1 MSIKSQKTI
10 LNIFFFAFALIAL
23 SACSGGSS
31 GGGSAAPACDPA
43 THFCDTTGIAKAGCN
58 IATHDCETGA
68 LLPDT
73 DTMMPPSPPA
83 ACEAINFCGERV
95 ASVDTADP
103 SNAGADFI
111 FVTAPAAGEAMAVD
125 VTTDY
130 QAYVPYTYSGA
141 AADTQ
146 AANQERYTAVM
157 DGDTVDQAVAK
168 IQADAEYSRVDTGQ
182 DGIDLIGT
190 AYAHARGYTGKRGTT
205 PNSIVIANLGRGI
218 GVTSSTP
225 ELNGDPI
232 SSVIESETPDLTVE
246 GSVTETRV
254 GNLVTTVT
262 VKKNPRKDMTR
273 TTRETRRQSLITG
286 YTANDPDNIV
296 TPGACVICA
305 TRGQVEKDDSS
316 LVGIMSAQPGD
327 GLQGI
332 AFDASIKPVNIFAG
346 DIYKAATPAN
356 RASLV
361 LAIREASG
369 ADANV
374 AECAAITDMAMKTA
388 SPDCATITVMNNGWD
403 VASAITPD
411 ASFGVAVT
419 VVNDIN
425 VEETHNFYYKL
436 ANKMSTISDVEA
448 AAWVEAVETTVV
460 VFGAGDYGHNSENGI
475 ATLYEDENF
484 ETVARSVV
492 TLTNSD
498 AGFND
503 HMNKDRF
510 SPVGEMK
517 DGIAWNLLD
526 AENKNR
532 ASSHAR
538 LPLEVASL
546 KGKWLTVVA
555 VNEPIDAGSGK
566 MTVNIAPFSN
576 GCGDAMAWCLAA
588 PGVDITTITA
598 GNNLHKQRS
607 GTGIAAAHV
616 SGAIAVL
623 KGAFDHLTPEQLVS
637 VILNT
642 ADDLGTAGVDEVYG
656 HGLLNLAAA
665 IDPLGEAKITD
676 PSLKPIAR
684 GITLDN
690 SGITL
695 PTSFGE
701 SLDGFTVGF
710 IDDYK
715 RAYIGNPAR
724 ITRTNAAFTL
734 GDTLA
739 TWDSPELQSI
749 QLDSNSKMQFSNYDE
764 SEHAKDTLIFTH
776 HLPNHTIAFSYNE
789 EHKTPDLRLAGAGE
803 ELHFQKIRPIANDL
817 MQVNSTHKLGK
828 NLTVKNAITTGEFD
842 TGNRFNEAMANLN
855 YTSENHQL
863 TIGAGSLQEYGQFL
877 GASGTGAYQLSD
889 ATSSQITH
897 LAVTQN
903 LPLNSAI
910 KLKYTGFKTEVDM
923 RYDNFAT
930 INDLTAN
937 EYQLSLTKKQLF
949 GKSDSLNI
957 ELIQPF
963 AVTDGKLQQ
972 STVLGYN
979 ADGDYNNVTQNYSLK
994 PTNRRQQI
1002 RMTWQNQLNH
1012 KTKTKLFISMQYENH
1027 VNKPARQ

>member
-1 MSIKSQKTI
+1 MSIKSNKTI
-10 LNIFFFAFALIAL
+10 LNLFFTALALIAL
-23 SACSGGSS
+23 SAC
-31 GGGSAAPACDPA
+31 GGGGGGGGTAGTSDNACKGDFCRPSQDAKDP
-43 THFCDTTGIAKAGCN
+43 DN
-58 IATHDCETGA
+58 
-68 LLPDT
+68 P
-73 DTMMPPSPPA
+73 
-83 ACEAINFCGERV
+83 N
-95 ASVDTADP
+95 
-103 SNAGADFI
+103 ADFV
-111 FVTAPAAGEAMAVD
+111 FVTAPAAGEEKAVD

-130 QAYVPYTYSGA
+130 RAYVPYTYSGT
-141 AADTQ
+141 DDMQ
-146 AANQERYTAVM
+146 NANLDRYTTVTAP
-157 DGDTVDQAVAK
+157 DSGGDTVAQAVAK
-168 IQADAEYSRVDTGQ
+168 IRLDTEYSNVATSSSDGDGQ
-182 DGIDLIGT
+182 NGIDLIGT

-225 ELNGDPI
+225 ELNGDTI
-232 SSVIESETPDLTVE
+232 SFVIESETPDLTVE

-262 VKKNPRKDMTR
+262 VGKNPAKTMTR

-296 TPGACVICA
+296 TPGACVTCA

-425 VEETHNFYYKL
+425 EEETHNFYYKL

-503 HMNKDRF
+503 HANKDRF

-555 VNEPIDAGSGK
+555 VNEPIAAPTAGDADR

-598 GNNLHKQRS
+598 ESNLLKQRS

-623 KGAFDHLTPEQLVS
+623 KGAFPNLTPTQLVS
-637 VILNT
+637 IILNT
-642 ADDLGTAGVDEVYG
+642 ADDLGVAGVDAVYG
-656 HGLLNLAAA
+656 HGSLNLARA
-665 IDPLGEAKITD
+665 TD
-676 PSLKPIAR
+676 PIGSKMTATPMGTALGADAS
-684 GITLDN
+684 LDN

-695 PTSFGE
+695 PTSFGGA
-701 SLDGFTVGF
+701 LDGFTVGF

-724 ITRTNAAFTL
+724 ITRENAGFTL
-734 GDTLA
+734 ADTLA
-739 TWDSPELQSI
+739 TWESPTLQSI
-749 QLDSNSKMQFSNYDE
+749 ALDSNSKMQFTNYEENSD
-764 SEHAKDTLIFTH
+764 ARDTLIFTH
-776 HLPNHTIAFSYNE
+776 HLPNHTIGFSYNE
-789 EHKTPDLRLAGAGE
+789 ESKTPDLNLANTGDDM
-803 ELHFQKIRPIANDL
+803 HFQKIRPIANDL
-817 MQVNSTHKLGK
+817 MQVSATHKLGK
-828 NLTVKNAITTGEFD
+828 KLTVKNAITSGEFD

-855 YTSENHQL
+855 YTGENHNL
-863 TIGAGSLQEYGQFL
+863 TIGAGTLQEYEQFL

-889 ATSSQITH
+889 ATQSTVTH

-903 LPLNSAI
+903 LPLGSAI

-923 RYDNFAT
+923 RYDSFAK
-930 INDLTAN
+930 INDLTAD
-937 EYQLSLTKKQLF
+937 EYQLSFGKKQVL
-949 GKSDSLNI
+949 GKNDSLNV

-979 ADGDYNNVTQNYSLK
+979 AEGDYNNVVQSYDLK
-994 PTNRRQQI
+994 PTNRRQQL
-1002 RMTWQNQLNH
+1002 RMTWQNQINLER
-1012 KTKTKLFISMQYENH
+1012 KTKLFISMQYENH
-1027 VNKPARQ
+1027 VDNLRDKEDSTILGGISTKF